1 MELVNLLRNAFVES
15 QLHRDPWG
23 VASLSPDTQIEL
35 LVSSWLHIYCEL
47 PRLAVTW
54 FGIKSHYLQQPWLM
68 RVDVF
73 VTYERDN
80 SPRSQD
86 VCYPPPLHP
95 PPPKKEQKTEKEPHN
110 DNWKIQS
117 SQKCLRECRR
127 SILYPLPLPLSD
139 CSLCW
144 HFVQQLVN
152 HILLTHRRLSGES
165 ISIFKLAKLRAA
177 FGLAGPPHFS
187 LAATCARLISN
198 LLWTHPNMK
207 DIHYKKKLYLTEL
220 GFELKVQMFVNFL
233 YTCNSSKSGKQ

>member
-1 MELVNLLRNAFVES
+1 LFELELAATLIKSRDYSIHAGGIASVELVNLLRNAFVES
-15 QLHRDPWG
+15 QFHRDPWG

-95 PPPKKEQKTEKEPHN
+95 PPPKKEHKKQKRNPTMTTERYK
-110 DNWKIQS
+110 
-117 SQKCLRECRR
+117 
-127 SILYPLPLPLSD
+127 
-139 CSLCW
+139 
-144 HFVQQLVN
+144 
-152 HILLTHRRLSGES
+152 
-165 ISIFKLAKLRAA
+165 AA
-177 FGLAGPPHFS
+177 RNA
-187 LAATCARLISN
+187 
-198 LLWTHPNMK
+198 
-207 DIHYKKKLYLTEL
+207 
-220 GFELKVQMFVNFL
+220 
-233 YTCNSSKSGKQ
+233 